1 MNARLAILSHG
12 MESGPNATKVTAL
25 ATVAEQLGYASVRP
39 DYSGFDGGPDP
50 FRVETRVAH
59 LLKQVDGRELVLA
72 GSSLGAFVSA
82 LASTRVNVPV
92 RGLFMMAPPIT
103 LPGYAQQLDAARVP
117 ICIVHG
123 WHDELI
129 PAREVVAWA
138 QARNATLHLVDD
150 SHRLAASVARV
161 AGWFG
166 DFLRQLA

>member
-1 MNARLAILSHG
+1 MTDRLAILSHG

-25 ATVAEQLGYASVRP
+25 SAVAEQQGYASVRP

-50 FRVETRVAH
+50 FRVETRIAH
-59 LLKQVDGRELVLA
+59 LLKHVDTRALVLA

-82 LASTRVNVPV
+82 LASLRVSVPV
-92 RGLFMMAPPIT
+92 RGVFMMAPPIT
-103 LPGYAQQLDAARVP
+103 LPGYAQALDAARVP

-138 QARNATLHLVDD
+138 QARSATLHLVDD
-150 SHRLAASVARV
+150 SHRLANSVERV